1 MTQNMKW
8 LTQISRILVGVLFI
22 ISGLIKANDTLG
34 FSYKLLEYFEIFN
47 TQFLNPFAVG
57 ISMLVC
63 IFEIVSGVALLL
75 GIYNKLNAWLLL
87 LLIVFFTLLTG
98 YSAITHKVTDCG
110 CFGDALKLT
119 PFTSFMKDVVLLVL
133 IVFIF
138 IGTKHIKTL
147 VSLPIANIALSVSF
161 LVSVAFTLYTY
172 LFLPVKDFLPYKI
185 GNNIQEL
192 TLVPEGAPKDIVEMV
207 FVYEKGGQN
216 FEFSANNLPEDL
228 DAYNFV
234 DRKDVIIQKGFVPP
248 IHDFKIYDEL
258 GVELTD
264 SFFASNDYKL
274 LLVQNKIDKSR
285 TGLEGKI
292 AEISRDWIASGKPF
306 WALTSSNLGEA
317 KTYANAQQFSFV
329 YHNMDDIPLK
339 SMVRS
344 NPGII
349 LLKGN
354 VVVKKWSAYQLPSR
368 ETLQKLMQ

>member
-1 MTQNMKW
+1 MKW

-47 TQFLNPFAVG
+47 TQFLNPFAVTLS
-57 ISMLVC
+57 IIIC

-87 LLIVFFTLLTG
+87 LLIIFFTLLTG

-119 PFTSFMKDVVLLVL
+119 PFTSFMKDVVLLIL
-133 IVFIF
+133 IIFIF
-138 IGTKHIKTL
+138 IGTSFIKPIFP
-147 VSLPIANIALSVSF
+147 LPISNIALSVSF

-172 LFLPVKDFLPYKI
+172 FFLPVKDFLPYKI

-192 TLVPEGAPKDIVEMV
+192 TLVPEGAPKDVVEMV
-207 FVYEKGGQN
+207 FIYEKSGQQ
-216 FEFSANNLPEDL
+216 FEFKADQLPEDL

-234 DRKDVIIQKGFVPP
+234 DRKDVVIQKGFTPP
-248 IHDFKIYDEL
+248 IHDFKIYDKA
-258 GVELTD
+258 GIELTD
-264 SFFASNDYKL
+264 SFFNNSDYKL
-274 LLVQNKIDKSR
+274 VLVQTKLEKSR
-285 TGLEGKI
+285 EGLESKI
-292 AEISRDWIASGKPF
+292 KQLSSDWIGSGRAF
-306 WALTSSNLGEA
+306 WALTSSNLETA
-317 KTYANAQQFSFV
+317 DAYVNEHQLNFS

-344 NPGII
+344 NPGVI

-354 VVVKKWSAYQLPSR
+354 VVVKKWSAYQIPTW
-368 ETLQKLMQ
+368 ETLQKLVK

>member
-1 MTQNMKW
+1 MKV
-8 LTQISRILVGVLFI
+8 LTQISRILVGILFI

-34 FSYKLLEYFEIFN
+34 FSYKLLEYFEIFD
-47 TQFLNPFAVG
+47 TQFLNPYAVT
-57 ISMLVC
+57 ISMFVC

-87 LLIVFFTLLTG
+87 LLIIFFTLLTG

-119 PFTSFMKDVVLLVL
+119 PFTSFMKDVVLLIL
-133 IVFIF
+133 IGFIF
-138 IGTKHIKTL
+138 IGTKFIKPI

-161 LVSVAFTLYTY
+161 LVSTAFTLYTF

-207 FVYEKGGQN
+207 FIYEKSGQI
-216 FEFSANNLPEDL
+216 FEFSANNLPDDL

-234 DRKDVIIQKGFVPP
+234 DRKDVVKQKGFVPP
-248 IHDFKIYDEL
+248 IHDFKIFDEV
-258 GVELTD
+258 GIELTD
-264 SFFASNDYKL
+264 SFFAGTNYKL
-274 LLVQNKIDKSR
+274 VLVQTKIEKSNP
-285 TGLEGKI
+285 GLETKLDQL
-292 AEISRDWIASGKPF
+292 SKDWMQSGNVF
-306 WALTSSNLGEA
+306 WALTSSNLAEA
-317 KTYANAQQFSFV
+317 KTYAEKNKFSFT
-329 YHNMDDIPLK
+329 YYNMDDIPLK

-344 NPGII
+344 NPGIM

-354 VVVKKWSAYQLPSR
+354 TVIKKWSAYQLPSW
-368 ETLQKLMQ
+368 ETLQKMMQ